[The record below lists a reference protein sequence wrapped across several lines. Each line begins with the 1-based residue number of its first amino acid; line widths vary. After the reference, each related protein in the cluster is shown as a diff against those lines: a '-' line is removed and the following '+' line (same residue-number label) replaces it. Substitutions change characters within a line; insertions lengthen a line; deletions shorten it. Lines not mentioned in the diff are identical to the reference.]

1 MIKLIIL
8 LFSIVLWQHNI
19 HAIIFNKENPI
30 YYFTNQEEQIND
42 LKEKLHTNKIAGIT
56 GITGMGKSEMARK
69 YAQNNQN
76 YYDIIAFFDVNVDL
90 ISQFT
95 ALAKEINQQICLKEG
110 CRIIENPKY
119 VKESLL
125 AYLKNRDKWLLVFD
139 NLHIN
144 ENDKIKDIISWH
156 HNGHIIICSQDDK
169 YLLAKIPAPYFTEE
183 HAKIIINKIIKNLP
197 EESVQELVNALRG
210 YPPYMIGHSAT
221 FLQNNSY
228 ITIQDYLKSMK
239 NNDNKVRAHLDVI
252 FNIID
257 SQAKEVLFK
266 IALLNNQKVSRTL
279 LEQLFEDNEKLS
291 KNIQEII
298 RFGLIEQIS
307 EDRNNQIFRMHDA
320 IKNEL
325 LEIAGDSLNKKNIDS
340 ILFKIN
346 SLIPEVVSDRVTF
359 IKNDPYLESNLEIL
373 LKSADKYKANIY
385 QIMQLREKLLWYY
398 WIGIRQPFNAKK
410 MIDWYESHKDKIHL
424 WLCNDQEKASYTAYL
439 TYTGQ
444 YYYVANQYYDKAL
457 KYLNIAINTLNK
469 FKGHEELKAYV
480 YATIAYIQMSLGEIE
495 SAEKNIHKAEE
506 TRPSVA
512 ITLLGMGLIEYSKS
526 SLLLIKGQYKD
537 ALDMIL
543 IDINKSNNHKFD
555 KKVLLPE
562 YIAQAQIL
570 NYMTNYTDA
579 YEIINTNVYQH
590 LKNKNKDEISPILL
604 ARTLIELSRSELGL
618 NKTTEAFNHAEE
630 AVNILKEEEAR
641 NNRDIDNSRDVYVAP
656 ALVAKGDALASLG
669 KTEESLNDYK
679 LAKNIYWNI
688 YGTKNIGK
696 MDNVSYLL
704 ASGAKAARKLP
715 NKIDAQIECD
725 YFYKLLI
732 KFFGNNHPRS
742 IEINGVCNY

>member
-210 YPPYMIGHSAT
+210 YPPYMIGHSAI

-228 ITIQDYLKSMK
+228 ITIQEYLKSMK

-325 LEIAGDSLNKKNIDS
+325 LELAGDSLNKKNIDS

-359 IKNDPYLESNLEIL
+359 IKNDP
-373 LKSADKYKANIY
+373 
-385 QIMQLREKLLWYY
+385 
-398 WIGIRQPFNAKK
+398 
-410 MIDWYESHKDKIHL
+410 
-424 WLCNDQEKASYTAYL
+424 
-439 TYTGQ
+439 
-444 YYYVANQYYDKAL
+444 
-457 KYLNIAINTLNK
+457 
-469 FKGHEELKAYV
+469 
-480 YATIAYIQMSLGEIE
+480 
-495 SAEKNIHKAEE
+495 
-506 TRPSVA
+506 
-512 ITLLGMGLIEYSKS
+512 
-526 SLLLIKGQYKD
+526 
-537 ALDMIL
+537 
-543 IDINKSNNHKFD
+543 
-555 KKVLLPE
+555 
-562 YIAQAQIL
+562 
-570 NYMTNYTDA
+570 
-579 YEIINTNVYQH
+579 
-590 LKNKNKDEISPILL
+590 
-604 ARTLIELSRSELGL
+604 
-618 NKTTEAFNHAEE
+618 
-630 AVNILKEEEAR
+630 
-641 NNRDIDNSRDVYVAP
+641 
-656 ALVAKGDALASLG
+656 
-669 KTEESLNDYK
+669 
-679 LAKNIYWNI
+679 
-688 YGTKNIGK
+688 
-696 MDNVSYLL
+696 
-704 ASGAKAARKLP
+704 
-715 NKIDAQIECD
+715 
-725 YFYKLLI
+725 
-732 KFFGNNHPRS
+732 
-742 IEINGVCNY
+742 

>member
-1 MIKLIIL
+1 
-8 LFSIVLWQHNI
+8 
-19 HAIIFNKENPI
+19 
-30 YYFTNQEEQIND
+30 
-42 LKEKLHTNKIAGIT
+42 
-56 GITGMGKSEMARK
+56 
-69 YAQNNQN
+69 
-76 YYDIIAFFDVNVDL
+76 
-90 ISQFT
+90 
-95 ALAKEINQQICLKEG
+95 
-110 CRIIENPKY
+110 
-119 VKESLL
+119 
-125 AYLKNRDKWLLVFD
+125 
-139 NLHIN
+139 
-144 ENDKIKDIISWH
+144 
-156 HNGHIIICSQDDK
+156 
-169 YLLAKIPAPYFTEE
+169 
-183 HAKIIINKIIKNLP
+183 
-197 EESVQELVNALRG
+197 
-210 YPPYMIGHSAT
+210 
-221 FLQNNSY
+221 
-228 ITIQDYLKSMK
+228 
-239 NNDNKVRAHLDVI
+239 
-252 FNIID
+252 
-257 SQAKEVLFK
+257 
-266 IALLNNQKVSRTL
+266 
-279 LEQLFEDNEKLS
+279 
-291 KNIQEII
+291 
-298 RFGLIEQIS
+298 
-307 EDRNNQIFRMHDA
+307 
-320 IKNEL
+320 
-325 LEIAGDSLNKKNIDS
+325 
-340 ILFKIN
+340 
-346 SLIPEVVSDRVTF
+346 
-359 IKNDPYLESNLEIL
+359 
-373 LKSADKYKANIY
+373 
-385 QIMQLREKLLWYY
+385 
-398 WIGIRQPFNAKK
+398 
-410 MIDWYESHKDKIHL
+410 
-424 WLCNDQEKASYTAYL
+424 
-439 TYTGQ
+439 
-444 YYYVANQYYDKAL
+444 
-457 KYLNIAINTLNK
+457 
-469 FKGHEELKAYV
+469 
-480 YATIAYIQMSLGEIE
+480 MSLGEIE

-543 IDINKSNNHKFD
+543 IDINKSNHHKFD

>member
-1 MIKLIIL
+1 MTKLIIL
-8 LFSIVLWQHNI
+8 LLSIVLCQHNVY
-19 HAIIFNKENPI
+19 AIIFNKENPI

-42 LKEKLHTNKIAGIT
+42 LKEKLHTNGIAGII
-56 GITGMGKSEMARK
+56 GITGMGKSEMVRK
-69 YAQNNQN
+69 YVQNNQN
-76 YYDIIAFFDVNVDL
+76 DYAIIAFFDVNVDL
-90 ISQFT
+90 ISQFVS
-95 ALAKEINQQICLKEG
+95 LAKEINQQICLKEG
-110 CRIIENPKY
+110 CYIIENPKY
-119 VKESLL
+119 VKKSLMQ
-125 AYLKNRDKWLLVFD
+125 YLKHRDKWLLIFD

-144 ENDKIKDIISWH
+144 ENDKIKDIINWY

-169 YLLAKIPAPYFTEE
+169 YLLAKIQAPYFTEE
-183 HAKIIINKIIKNLP
+183 HIKIIINKIVKNLP
-197 EESVQELVNALRG
+197 QEFIQELVIALRG

-239 NNDNKVRAHLDVI
+239 KNDNKVRGHLDII
-252 FNIID
+252 FDIID
-257 SQAKEVLFK
+257 SQAKELLFK

-346 SLIPEVVSDRVTF
+346 SLIPEVVTDRVTF

-410 MIDWYESHKDKIHL
+410 MIDWQEKHKDKIHL
-424 WLCNDQEKASYTAYL
+424 WLCNDKEKASYTAYL
-439 TYTGQ
+439 TYAGQ

-457 KYLNIAINTLNK
+457 KYLNIATNTLNK
-469 FKGHEELKAYV
+469 FNGHEELKTYV
-480 YATIAYIQMSLGEIE
+480 YATMAYIQMSLGEVE
-495 SAEKNIHKAEE
+495 SAEKNLYKAEE
-506 TRPSVA
+506 IRPSVSR
-512 ITLLGMGLIEYSKS
+512 TLLGTGLIEYSKS
-526 SLLLIKGQYKD
+526 TLFLIKGRYKEAFD
-537 ALDMIL
+537 TIL
-543 IDINKSNNHKFD
+543 IDINKSNHHRFD
-555 KKVLLPE
+555 KKFLFPE

-570 NYMTNYTDA
+570 NYMTNYTEA
-579 YEIINTNVYQH
+579 YEIINNNVYQH
-590 LKNKNKDEISPILL
+590 LKNKNKEEISSILL

-618 NKTTEAFNHAEE
+618 NRITEAFDHAEE
-630 AVNILKEEEAR
+630 AINILTKEEAR

-656 ALVAKGDALASLG
+656 ALVARGDVLASLG
-669 KTEESLNDYK
+669 KIEEALDNYK

-688 YGTKNIGK
+688 YGTKNISK
-696 MDNVSYLL
+696 MDNVSYLF
-704 ASGAKAARKLP
+704 ANGAKVAHKLP
-715 NKIDAQIECD
+715 NKIDAQIECA

-732 KFFGNNHPRS
+732 KFFGHNHPRS
-742 IEINGVCNY
+742 IEIKGVCNH